1 MRRQT
6 RRLIRKHR
14 DKIERVATALLERGM
29 LTAEEIDRLVASPPQ
44 S

>member
-14 DKIERVATALLERGM
+14 DKIGLVAQALLGQQV
-29 LTAEEIDRLVASPPQ
+29 LDGSEIDALVS
-44 S
+44 